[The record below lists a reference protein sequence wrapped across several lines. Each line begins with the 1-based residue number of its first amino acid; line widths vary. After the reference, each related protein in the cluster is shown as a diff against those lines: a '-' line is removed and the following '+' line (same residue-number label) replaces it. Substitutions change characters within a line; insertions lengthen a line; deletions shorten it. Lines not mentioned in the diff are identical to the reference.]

1 MSEKGFGVLIC
12 CLLLIFQ
19 PAFGASPAAIGT
31 VNGNG
36 HAQVN
41 GAVVPNGAVLY
52 TGDEVAT
59 TSSGA
64 AFVFLAN
71 GDKLALGSSTVAH
84 VVAND
89 KGFTVSLDQ
98 GRIAAVTQKGMPV
111 VVLADGVTIQ
121 PKLES
126 GSYEVAL
133 NGNDL
138 QVLSRNGTTL
148 AEAPNR
154 TAEVREGELLKAN
167 MTQGPTPAG
176 KSKKQMVLV
185 ALIAA
190 GVVGAG
196 LGVALAEP
204 TRKCVSQSGLTC
216 P

>member
-31 VNGNG
+31 VDGNG
-36 HAQVN
+36 QAQVN
-41 GAVVPNGAVLY
+41 GAAVPNGAVLY
-52 TGDEVAT
+52 AGDEVAT
-59 TSSGA
+59 TSRGT
-64 AFVFLAN
+64 AFVYLAK
-71 GDKLALGSSTVAH
+71 GDRLALGSSTVAH
-84 VVAND
+84 VRPD
-89 KGFTVSLDQ
+89 GKGFTVSLHQ
-98 GRIAAVTQKGMPV
+98 GRIAAITQKGMPIV
-111 VVLADGVTIQ
+111 VHANGITIE
-121 PKLES
+121 PKLAS

-133 NGNDL
+133 NGNVL
-138 QVLSRNGTTL
+138 EVLSRRGTTL
-148 AEAPNR
+148 AEAANR
-154 TAEVREGELLKAN
+154 TAEVGEGKLLKADVA
-167 MTQGPTPAG
+167 QGPAPAG